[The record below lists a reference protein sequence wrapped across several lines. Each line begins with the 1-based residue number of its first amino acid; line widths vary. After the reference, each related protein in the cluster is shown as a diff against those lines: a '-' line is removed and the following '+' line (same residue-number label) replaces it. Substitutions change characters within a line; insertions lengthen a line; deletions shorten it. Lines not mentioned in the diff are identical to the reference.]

1 MNKTAEEY
9 EEIIENLMRRMKAW
23 AYLYEEQRSIIEA
36 YKDIIYKYRELA
48 MDDRAISLLV

>member
-23 AYLYEEQRSIIEA
+23 AYRDVLEKMIF
-36 YKDIIYKYRELA
+36 KK
-48 MDDRAISLLV
+48 